1 MKIFLS
7 NLMLHILLYAGDP
20 PFKTGELLKY
30 SADWNGIKVGE
41 AELFVAGIEET
52 NEFDSY
58 KITFTTKTK
67 GLANRVFPIKDKID
81 VWIDKK
87 SYFTHRLKKNIN
99 QATYRE
105 QIDVVFDYE
114 QSTAKVEDKI
124 IDIDFK
130 ARGPYSMFYYLR
142 TFDIKPDKIMSFT
155 SYEGKKIINY
165 NLKMTGTE
173 IVNSD
178 LGRFSCKVIRPFQKG
193 KELFKNKGD
202 MRIWISETKKRL
214 PVKIQMKIQYGSIT
228 LLLKEIN

>member
-1 MKIFLS
+1 MKIFFS
-7 NLMLHILLYAGDP
+7 ILLLNVFLYAKDP

-41 AELFVAGIEET
+41 AELFVSGAET
-52 NEFDSY
+52 INGFESY

-67 GLANRVFPIKDKID
+67 GFASRIFPIEDRIE
-81 VWIDKK
+81 VWINKN

-99 QATYRE
+99 QANYKE
-105 QIDVVFDYE
+105 QIDVIFNYE
-114 QSTAKVEDKI
+114 QSTAKAKNKI

-142 TFDIKPDKIMSFT
+142 TFDITPYEIMTFT

-165 NLKMTGTE
+165 SLKMSGTE
-173 IVNSD
+173 MVNSD
-178 LGRFSCKVIRPFQKG
+178 LGSFSCKVIRPFQKG
-193 KELFKNKGD
+193 EELFKNKGD
-202 MRIWISETKKRL
+202 MRIWISETKQRL

-228 LLLKEIN
+228 LLLKEVN

>member
-1 MKIFLS
+1 M
-7 NLMLHILLYAGDP
+7 
-20 PFKTGELLKY
+20 
-30 SADWNGIKVGE
+30 
-41 AELFVAGIEET
+41 
-52 NEFDSY
+52 
-58 KITFTTKTK
+58 
-67 GLANRVFPIKDKID
+67 
-81 VWIDKK
+81 
-87 SYFTHRLKKNIN
+87 KKNIN

-178 LGRFSCKVIRPFQKG
+178 LGRFSCKVIKPFQKG

>member
-7 NLMLHILLYAGDP
+7 IFLLHFIIYAGDP
-20 PFKTGELLKY
+20 PFKSGELLRY
-30 SADWNGIKVGE
+30 NADWNGIKVGE
-41 AELFVAGIEET
+41 AELFISGIEKI
-52 NEFDSY
+52 NGFDSY

-67 GLANRVFPIKDKID
+67 GFASRIFPIKDRVD
-81 VWIDKK
+81 VWIDKN

-99 QATYRE
+99 QATYKE

-114 QSTAKVEDKI
+114 KFTAKAKDRI

-142 TFDIKPDKIMSFT
+142 TFEIKSEKIMNFT

-165 NLKMTGTE
+165 NLKMSGTE
-173 IVNSD
+173 MVNSD
-178 LGRFSCKVIRPFQKG
+178 LGTFSCKVIKPFQKG